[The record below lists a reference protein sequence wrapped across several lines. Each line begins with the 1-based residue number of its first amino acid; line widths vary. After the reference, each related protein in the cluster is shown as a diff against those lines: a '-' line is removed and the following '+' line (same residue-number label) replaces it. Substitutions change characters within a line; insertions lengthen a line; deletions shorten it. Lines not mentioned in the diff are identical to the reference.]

1 MPGERPPA
9 VAGQFYEAGADEL
22 SEQVVGAFRHRL
34 GPGAMPSTGEG
45 TIDATGIVSPHAG
58 LPFSGPV
65 AAHGY
70 AEIAN
75 QGRPDVVVLVGPNH
89 TGIGDPVAISDADRW
104 RTPLGTIPVHD
115 DVRNGLLDASVTAT
129 LDERAHGREHSIEVQ
144 LPFLQ
149 VLYETPPAIVPVVM
163 SRQER
168 DTASELGSALATTVA
183 ETEDSVLLIASTDLT
198 HYEPQS
204 VAEKTDAAVID
215 RIEELDAQGLLDLV
229 ERESIS
235 MCGYG
240 PTAAVLFAATDLGVT
255 EGSGLQYATSGDVTG
270 RTDEVVGYCSAI
282 LAE

>member
-9 VAGQFYEAGADEL
+9 VAGQFYEAGADAL
-22 SEQVVGAFRHRL
+22 SEQVREAFGHRL

-45 TIDATGIVSPHAG
+45 TIDATGTVSPHAG

-115 DVRNGLLDASVTAT
+115 DVRDGLLDASATAT
-129 LDERAHGREHSIEVQ
+129 LDQRAHSREHSIEVQ

-149 VLYETPPAIVPVVM
+149 VLYETAPAIVPVVM
-163 SRQER
+163 SRQEH
-168 DTASELGSALATTVA
+168 DTASELGSALATIVA
-183 ETEDSVLLIASTDLT
+183 ETDDSVLLVASTDLT

-204 VAEKTDAAVID
+204 VAEETDAAVID
-215 RIEELDAQGLLDLV
+215 RIEELDARGLLDLV

-240 PTAAVLFAATDLGVT
+240 PTAAVLVAATELGGT
-255 EGSGLQYATSGDVTG
+255 TGRRLQYATSGDVTG

-282 LAE
+282 VE